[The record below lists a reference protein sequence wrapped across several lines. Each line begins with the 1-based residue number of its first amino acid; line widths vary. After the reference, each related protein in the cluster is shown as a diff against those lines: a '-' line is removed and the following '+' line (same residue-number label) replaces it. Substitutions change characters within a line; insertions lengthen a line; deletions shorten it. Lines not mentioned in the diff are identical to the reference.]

1 MTNDKFDREL
11 NTLYQ
16 QRKSHI
22 TAPNITLSDVPKSSK
37 RTPFQLFAILV
48 TGGCASFAIMA
59 FISHLSSMPDS
70 IEPLTANHVEIDIKD
85 KVVYEEEKATVVAKP
100 PLPPQPT
107 SQQPVAQKEL
117 APVPLAPTKPMT
129 PEKVALLPSINTS
142 LPSIKVPD
150 LDIKPVLKVL
160 PKYPRNVTITK
171 NSSIKLRYTIT
182 VDGRVEN
189 PIIIKSNLV
198 KSLEKSTKKALLQW
212 RYKPNA
218 DYPIQSEIIFEF
230 EPISH

>member
-22 TAPNITLSDVPKSSK
+22 TAPNITLSDVSK
-37 RTPFQLFAILV
+37 PSQRTPFQLFVILL

-59 FISHLSSMPDS
+59 FISHLSSMPNS
-70 IEPLTANHVEIDIKD
+70 TAPLTSSHVEVDIKD
-85 KVVYEEEKATVVAKP
+85 EVVYEEEKTTVVVKP

-107 SQQPVAQKEL
+107 SQQPVTQEEL
-117 APVPLAPTKPMT
+117 APEPVAPTKPIT
-129 PEKVALLPSINTS
+129 PEKVALLPSNDTG
-142 LPSIKVPD
+142 LPSINVPV
-150 LDIKPVLKVL
+150 LDIKPILKVL
-160 PKYPRNVTITK
+160 PKYPRNVTIMK
-171 NSSIKLRYTIT
+171 GSSIKLRYTIT

-189 PIIIKSNLV
+189 PIVIKSNLV

-212 RYKPNA
+212 RYKPNT

-230 EPISH
+230 EPINH